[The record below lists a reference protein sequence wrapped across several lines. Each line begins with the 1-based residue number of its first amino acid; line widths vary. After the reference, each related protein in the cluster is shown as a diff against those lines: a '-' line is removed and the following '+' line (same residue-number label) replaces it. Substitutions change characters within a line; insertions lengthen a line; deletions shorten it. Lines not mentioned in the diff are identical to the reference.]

1 MIKPSQC
8 LLTHVIARPLSLG
21 LGSDQAAA
29 TLCNDLRELFE
40 QWPPYH
46 TRDGRGVG
54 LVWHM
59 NLNVGRFYLQRR
71 RFCFFVFVFE
81 SLIIMGQDDRKGE
94 GGVLSVAADAPVRE
108 GKETLILF
116 VCIQR
121 RWGDKGEYSSR
132 RINNCYSAPRGSLYR
147 KHRHC
152 PKSLLAVL
160 ILIYF

>member
-1 MIKPSQC
+1 MFADTRYRPS
-8 LLTHVIARPLSLG
+8 PLPG
-21 LGSDQAAA
+21 PRVGSS
-29 TLCNDLRELFE
+29 RR
-40 QWPPYH
+40 H
-46 TRDGRGVG
+46 S
-54 LVWHM
+54 
-59 NLNVGRFYLQRR
+59 LQRFKGAVWTVTTLPHKGRQGGWTCLTYESQR
-71 RFCFFVFVFE
+71 RQVLSATATFCFFFVFVFE
-81 SLIIMGQDDRKGE
+81 SPIIMGQDDRKGE

>member
-1 MIKPSQC
+1 MFADTRYRPS
-8 LLTHVIARPLSLG
+8 PLPGPRVGSSRRHSL
-21 LGSDQAAA
+21 
-29 TLCNDLRELFE
+29 
-40 QWPPYH
+40 
-46 TRDGRGVG
+46 
-54 LVWHM
+54 
-59 NLNVGRFYLQRR
+59 R
-71 RFCFFVFVFE
+71 RFKGAVCTVTTLPHKGRQGGLDLLDIWISTLAGFICNNDVFFVFVFE
-81 SLIIMGQDDRKGE
+81 SPIIMGQHDRKEE
-94 GGVLSVAADAPVRE
+94 GGVLSEAVDMSVRE

-132 RINNCYSAPRGSLYR
+132 RINNCYSAPCGSLYR